1 MKIGVIAD
9 SHGNAKAAR
18 SALYVLKRSGAEVF
32 IHLGD
37 GIEDILEIES
47 EAGLIIEK
55 IPGNNDPHVN
65 LDEERVFDWGVA
77 KALVLHG
84 HRQGIN
90 RYLGQLEYLEILG
103 DLAWK
108 ARKAGADILLFGHT
122 HAPEDLEI
130 AGVRLLNP
138 GALDF
143 GTLNKTCLLIDISK
157 EALKTTF
164 IKIAEGVAENA

>member
-1 MKIGVIAD
+1 MKVGIIAD
-9 SHGNAKAAR
+9 SHGNVKAAR
-18 SALYVLKRSGAEVF
+18 SALHVLKRSGADVF

-37 GIEDILEIES
+37 GIEDILGIES
-47 EAGLIIEK
+47 EERLIIEK
-55 IPGNNDPHVN
+55 IPGNNDPRVN

-77 KALVLHG
+77 KALALHG

-90 RYLGQLEYLEILG
+90 RYLGQLGYLEILG
-103 DLAWK
+103 ELAWK
-108 ARKAGADILLFGHT
+108 ARNAGAGMLLFGHT

-143 GTLNKTCLLIDISK
+143 GTLNKTCLLIDISE

-164 IKIAEGVAENA
+164 IKIAEGVAESV